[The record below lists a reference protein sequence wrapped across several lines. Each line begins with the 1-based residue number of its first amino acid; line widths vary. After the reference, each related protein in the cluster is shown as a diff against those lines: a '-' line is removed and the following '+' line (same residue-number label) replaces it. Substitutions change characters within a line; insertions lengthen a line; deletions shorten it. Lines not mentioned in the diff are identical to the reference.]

1 VIRAFTGPSSLT
13 HEQTVWVA
21 RRILVEPVADTW
33 RSGAAYGIDSVAAY
47 LAVAMGAELELFVP
61 AAKHNEEL
69 VDTLITRNGVLVIRC
84 GSKHSQSET
93 YRRRN
98 KLMVKGSDHL
108 LAFVKFE
115 KTEWYRSGEWM
126 TINIARKLGIP
137 VKVVPIP

>member
-1 VIRAFTGPSSLT
+1 
-13 HEQTVWVA
+13 VA